1 LEELP
6 QIRLEGHVGSRL
18 PPACRARFEQY
29 PRRHLTRPAEPL
41 LMREAVAATEP
52 ADRAPLFPDELHRRV
67 FADGVAQSFE
77 FAVDTV
83 RAQGGIEG
91 QRIKEQVESS
101 EKRSIRFQPF
111 DRLVPPLKMT
121 LSLDI
126 AAMMRSVSVT

>member
-1 LEELP
+1 
-6 QIRLEGHVGSRL
+6 
-18 PPACRARFEQY
+18 
-29 PRRHLTRPAEPL
+29 
-41 LMREAVAATEP
+41 
-52 ADRAPLFPDELHRRV
+52 V